1 MKCVAC
7 KNDANYWCSHCM
19 RHTYCG
25 VSCQR
30 QHRPLHTKVC
40 VPFFFVA
47 GRTSEEDRQKRP
59 RQQGKEQEEEAEN
72 AYVRLYTAYKR
83 TKDEKLIPQ
92 LEEWFG
98 RMSEEGRRRY
108 VDGLP
113 CHEDRDPVSLE
124 DIKTLEADNVV
135 YLMEGNIKYCYELDA
150 LVGYLHS
157 AGARDP
163 IYGRRTPVHP
173 VSRQP
178 FTEEEMH
185 RIDDAAK
192 TRLVTLWSKFR
203 TFTDPV
209 LLSEVM
215 EKLEVMY
222 ASYVSADIMQGAK
235 RKRLEKELLA
245 VHTNGL
251 CSYLVQQWPLLRMLD
266 CQVGDVQW
274 ERIRK
279 DNVNTLL
286 TIFNTAE
293 DWSSAL
299 SSEKFVAFVK
309 EEKRLLET
317 AMGRLFPHIRYEGDP
332 LRELQQL
339 IQRLERFKRYT
350 FRLIISVPNDW
361 TRERTYTVK
370 ADAPENLRAEYERVF
385 REGVVLALPTTY
397 HLPWL
402 RMWAGWEPRENSNQL
417 RQYGSTELPWPG
429 DHPEAG
435 GFGLIVLRVIINTGP
450 SVVMH
455 INIPGVPHKVLDL
468 DPNQI
473 LYFEQLP
480 EHERRDFM
488 AQFDRYWPSEGHIF
502 DRPDELRTIVR
513 FEAMLGSQ
521 TRNDLLSDFTRRGF
535 AFRILKSPPYEDIVR
550 VIKDAVL
557 REHKTNRN
565 GFDTSY
571 LVFVTVEMR

>member
-1 MKCVAC
+1 
-7 KNDANYWCSHCM
+7 M

-25 VSCQR
+25 VPCQR
-30 QHRPLHTKVC
+30 QHRPVHAKVC

-59 RQQGKEQEEEAEN
+59 RGQGKEQEEEAER

-83 TKDEKLIPQ
+83 TKDETLIPQ

-113 CHEDRDPVSLE
+113 CHEDRDPISLDE
-124 DIKTLEADNVV
+124 IKTLEADNVV

-163 IYGRRTPVHP
+163 IYGRRDAVHP

-178 FTEEEMH
+178 FTQEELH

-203 TFTDPV
+203 TFTDPA
-209 LLSEVM
+209 LLREVV

-222 ASYVSADIMQGAK
+222 ASYVSADILQGAK
-235 RKRLEKELLA
+235 FKRLEKELVA
-245 VHTNGL
+245 VYANGM
-251 CSYLVQQWPLLRMLD
+251 CSYLVQQWPLLHMLG

-286 TIFNTAE
+286 TILNTVE
-293 DWSSAL
+293 DWSRAFGNAG
-299 SSEKFVAFVK
+299 FVAFVQD
-309 EEKRLLET
+309 EKRLI
-317 AMGRLFPHIRYEGDP
+317 AAAIKQFFPHIQSGGDS
-332 LRELQQL
+332 LADLQHL
-339 IQRLERFKRYT
+339 LKRFERFGRYT
-350 FRLIISVPNDW
+350 FRLRISVPNDW
-361 TRERTYTVK
+361 TRERTYDVE
-370 ADAPENLRAEYERVF
+370 ADAPENLRAEYEKVF
-385 REGVVLALPTTY
+385 REGVVLALPATY

-402 RMWAGWEPRENSNQL
+402 RMWAGWEPRENSNEI

-435 GFGLIVLRVIINTGP
+435 GFGLIVLQVVINTGP

-455 INIPGVPHKVLDL
+455 INIPRVPYKVLHL
-468 DPNQI
+468 DANQI
-473 LYFEQLP
+473 MYLQQLP

-488 AQFDRYWPSEGHIF
+488 AQFDRYWSSEESFFHGRDDSKLIIRF
-502 DRPDELRTIVR
+502 D
-513 FEAMLGSQ
+513 AMLGG
-521 TRNDLLSDFTRRGF
+521 RWEDNLLSAQARRGLDLPF
-535 AFRILKSPPYEDIVR
+535 SRSPPYEDIMR
-550 VIKDAVL
+550 LIKDTVL
-557 REHKTNRN
+557 QDHVPSRHGDN
-565 GFDTSY
+565 TSY
-571 LVFVTVEMR
+571 IVHVDVKRD